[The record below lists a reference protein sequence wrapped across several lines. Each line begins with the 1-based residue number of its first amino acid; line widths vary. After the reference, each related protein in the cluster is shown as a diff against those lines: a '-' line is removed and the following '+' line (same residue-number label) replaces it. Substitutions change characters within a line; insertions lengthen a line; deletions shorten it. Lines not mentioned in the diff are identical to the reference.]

1 MKKLSLDS
9 IKKWHADAKEK
20 CIICARV
27 AAFISVPYLLVA
39 LIVVQANGLY

>member
-20 CIICARV
+20 CIFCAHV
-27 AAFISVPYLLVA
+27 AAFASMPYLLVG
-39 LIVVQANGLY
+39 LVLVQIS